1 MDKSELRELMMQM
14 HDLRGMD
21 DVYTFYYDETNNI
34 RKFRIVEDSFNVADP
49 GNFVLAGIVHHG
61 KETPD
66 IEPLI
71 EALRLP
77 KNVKELKL
85 KYLGEGDFL
94 SVLKSDKIGKLFCW
108 LIENKLYIHYFNLNI
123 LFWSL
128 TDIVDSVLAV
138 TRDEFFIN
146 NNMSVKSD
154 IYKIV
159 MSDRET
165 FVHTARNFNYP
176 DIDAC
181 LAKEFVTWFCSF
193 IHENLDVLSG
203 PRKFL
208 LKTFLGSMENVN
220 ELPFL
225 EGERGHILIENFSSF
240 YFRTLYMFPFS
251 RHIFDSEEKIVG
263 EVSSFNDTEDSNYS
277 CSFVD
282 SKTCRGVQLSD
293 VIAGFLGKLFTFL
306 RDSEL
311 CRLVEV
317 KESLNEVQ
325 AENLRLLVDLI
336 DRSDAVSNGF
346 IHMVASEDE
355 HHNRNYF
362 LNGDSNT

>member
-1 MDKSELRELMMQM
+1 MDRNELRELMIQM
-14 HDLRGMD
+14 HELRGMD
-21 DVYTFYYDETNNI
+21 DEYTFYYDETNNI
-34 RKFRIVEDSFNVADP
+34 RKFRIVDDGFNVADP
-49 GNFVLAGIVHHG
+49 GNFVLAGIVHKG

-71 EALRLP
+71 EALILP

-85 KYLGEGDFL
+85 KNLGKGDFL
-94 SVLKSDKIGKLFCW
+94 SVIKSDKIGKLFCW
-108 LIENKLYIHYFNLNI
+108 LLENRFYIHYFNLNI
-123 LFWSL
+123 LYWSL
-128 TDIVDSVLAV
+128 TDIVDSVLSV

-154 IYKIV
+154 IYKVV
-159 MSDRET
+159 MSNRET
-165 FVHTARNFNYP
+165 FVYTARNFNYP

-181 LAKEFVTWFCSF
+181 RAKEFASWLCSF
-193 IHENLDVLSG
+193 IRENLDVLSG
-203 PRKFL
+203 PRKYL
-208 LKTFLGSMENVN
+208 LKTFLGSMENVS

-225 EGERGHILIENFSSF
+225 EGERSHILIENFSAF

-251 RHIFDSEEKIVG
+251 RHIFDSEENIVG
-263 EVSSFNDTEDSNYS
+263 EVSSVIDIGSSNFSY
-277 CSFVD
+277 SFVD

-317 KESLNEVQ
+317 
-325 AENLRLLVDLI
+325 
-336 DRSDAVSNGF
+336 NG
-346 IHMVASEDE
+346 
-355 HHNRNYF
+355 
-362 LNGDSNT
+362 G